1 MYGTTKANKMKYFRT
16 LLEEKGISLE
26 TVLEVEGAEWGTNM
40 IPVEIVVEFMEGR
53 DIATQKKMRDTLTKI
68 DFQGGDVMH
77 FITYVAKFLA
87 K

>member
-26 TVLEVEGAEWGTNM
+26 TVLEVEGAEWGLNM
-40 IPVEIVVEFMEGR
+40 IPVEVVVEFMEGS
-53 DIATQKKMRDTLTKI
+53 DIATQKKMRDNLMKI
-68 DFQGGDVMH
+68 DFMNGDVMH